1 MSNLVGKS
9 LVKSDNKIIK
19 GQVIAHVG
27 TLTTKGIPSMK
38 LHLEMYSN
46 PNDAGSLSG
55 SGIYRRR
62 SDLVDPTSFLNKTS
76 I

>member
-1 MSNLVGKS
+1 
-9 LVKSDNKIIK
+9 
-19 GQVIAHVG
+19 
-27 TLTTKGIPSMK
+27 MK